1 MSTSLDCHVQQ
12 GALTIIELHGIDIY
26 ANYACKVASRY
37 QEYRETYDALG
48 SHTTARVYATI
59 QASLE
64 PYERDRRATQVAYI
78 YGDPV
83 FSNIVLDEAAR
94 KVTFFDVRSQQGD
107 RFTTMGDVCYDLAEV
122 LQSLQGYDHIVLTGE
137 EALTKLSQAHDAQ
150 AQLSA
155 ILRPEDRLF
164 LGTLQRTFWD
174 FVSDRYGDIVEPHEL
189 LMLVASLLFSLIPLH
204 RPAFQPLFLH
214 MCVNILEHET
224 ACPV

>member
-1 MSTSLDCHVQQ
+1 
-12 GALTIIELHGIDIY
+12 
-26 ANYACKVASRY
+26 
-37 QEYRETYDALG
+37 
-48 SHTTARVYATI
+48 
-59 QASLE
+59 
-64 PYERDRRATQVAYI
+64 
-78 YGDPV
+78 
-83 FSNIVLDEAAR
+83 
-94 KVTFFDVRSQQGD
+94 
-107 RFTTMGDVCYDLAEV
+107 MGDVCYDLAKV
-122 LQSLQGYDHIVLTGE
+122 LQSLQGYDHIVLTEE